1 MTSDR
6 VSFAVVEDNAPQ
18 RKNLVT
24 VLSEEPSFDCVG
36 AFPDA
41 ETALLSLPALKP
53 AVVLVDIKLPGMNG
67 VECVRRLIRESPDTL
82 VLMLTVCDDADLVF
96 ESLASGAIGYLLKP
110 VKSQPLREAVKEVL
124 AGGAPMSMSI
134 ARQVVQAF
142 RKSPAEPG
150 TAADYH
156 LRPREAE
163 ILELLAKGLLKKE
176 IAAKLG
182 ISYWTVQTHVSRIYR
197 KLQVRTR
204 SQAVAKVH
212 GL

>member
-1 MTSDR
+1 MTSDH
-6 VSFAVVEDNAPQ
+6 VTFAIVEDNAAQ
-18 RKNLVT
+18 RRNLVT
-24 VLSEEPSFDCVG
+24 ALSEEPSFDCVG

-41 ETALLSLPALKP
+41 ETALLALPALKP
-53 AVVLVDIKLPGMNG
+53 AVVLVDIKLPGING
-67 VECVRRLIRESPDTL
+67 VECVRRLARETPDTM
-82 VLMLTVCDDADLVF
+82 VLMLTVCDDAELVF
-96 ESLASGAIGYLLKP
+96 ESLAVGAIGYLLKP
-110 VKSQPLREAVKEVL
+110 VKPQPLRDAVKEVL
-124 AGGAPMSMSI
+124 AGGAPMSTSI

-142 RKSPAEPG
+142 RKPTAPG
-150 TAADYH
+150 SAAADYQ

-182 ISYWTVQTHVSRIYR
+182 ISYWTVQTHVARIYR

-204 SQAVAKVH
+204 SQAVAKLH